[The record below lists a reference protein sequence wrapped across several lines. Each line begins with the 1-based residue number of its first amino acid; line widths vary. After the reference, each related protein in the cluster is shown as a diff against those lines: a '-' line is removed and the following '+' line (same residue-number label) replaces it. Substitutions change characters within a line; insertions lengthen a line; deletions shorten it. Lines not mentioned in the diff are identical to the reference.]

1 MLRVWKSLKSTK
13 SSETENINECGWLKV
28 KAVVLNSL
36 LPPFPSWSLFIFN
49 FFFSGIVC
57 SHILLSLQNIYNC
70 PLLLLFSFSIPLLT
84 LLCLLSIIFLFFGL
98 PCFTSGFP
106 DGLFYPFPEFH
117 SSPISYS
124 LSSLTLPTLF
134 LQLQF
139 FPLKISLGHTGFY
152 SCSSV

>member
-1 MLRVWKSLKSTK
+1 MWLVEGQSGRFKFIAASFSLP
-13 SSETENINECGWLKV
+13 GL
-28 KAVVLNSL
+28 SL
-36 LPPFPSWSLFIFN
+36 FLIFFFPSV
-49 FFFSGIVC
+49 VC
-57 SHILLSLQNIYNC
+57 FHILLSLQNIYNC
-70 PLLLLFSFSIPLLT
+70 PLLLFSFSIPLLT